1 MHLFFEICDYMQIC
15 KNKICQND
23 PYCMIR
29 KDLESESTHI

>member
-1 MHLFFEICDYMQIC
+1 MHLIFEICDYMQIC

-23 PYCMIR
+23 SYMIR